1 MLNFET
7 FKNGYFR
14 GCRYISRTTPE
25 KVTSMAGQKILVV
38 DDEAIL
44 LKAVEFK
51 LKKEGYSVDTAS
63 SGEEAI
69 DKLKNGG
76 EFDLIIS
83 DVMMPGLSGMELLKS
98 VKENNAEMRVLLLTG
113 LKTEDT
119 VIDAFDLGADD
130 FMTKPFNPK
139 ELILRVKKLLR

>member
-1 MLNFET
+1 
-7 FKNGYFR
+7 
-14 GCRYISRTTPE
+14 
-25 KVTSMAGQKILVV
+25 MAGQKILVV